1 MGLCPYDYGEE
12 KMMNQLSFKP
22 LSIVALTA
30 FSLNIAPAFAATPTG
45 IQDAIP
51 VAKSLNGIKKDDGWY
66 NLSSASKTKTVDG
79 TPVTIAGIPGGG
91 FPGMAPL
98 PNVISQVSSDNDSS
112 ATFRKVSNGATGG
125 AFPSSDSLYAGS
137 FSGAFN
143 VNGGKLGVF
152 ETAPVDNL
160 ANVVFQVEIGGANG
174 YDFYQPSVG
183 NTTTIGDASTH
194 AAGALAVTNYFP
206 TLNLT
211 FSNNTTTQLTANW
224 AELSTKGENGTTSA
238 GGTEEPIYI
247 NLYAFQWDLSG
258 YSNISSFN
266 VTFDVVAHSQTY
278 AARLTQSDTF
288 NQVVA
293 VPVPEPESY
302 AMVLAGLGLV
312 GFVARRRRHV

>member
-1 MGLCPYDYGEE
+1 MH
-12 KMMNQLSFKP
+12 QLSFKP
-22 LSIVALTA
+22 LTIAALTA

-51 VAKSLNGIKKDDGWY
+51 VAKALNGTKKDDGWY
-66 NLSSASKTKTVDG
+66 NLSASAKTKTVDG
-79 TPVTIAGIPGGG
+79 TPMTIAGISGGN

-98 PNVISQVSSDNDSS
+98 PNVISQVKSDNDNS
-112 ATFRKVSNGATGG
+112 ATFRKVSNGAAGG

-137 FSGAFN
+137 VSSAYNFN
-143 VNGGKLGVF
+143 GSKLGVF
-152 ETAPVDNL
+152 ETAPVENL
-160 ANVVFQVEIGGANG
+160 ANVVFQVELGGANG

-183 NTTTIGDASTH
+183 NTATTGGASTLSV
-194 AAGALAVTNYFP
+194 GALTVTNYFP

-211 FSNNTTTQLTANW
+211 FSNNTTAQLSANW

-238 GGTEEPIYI
+238 GGTEEPVYI
-247 NLYAFQWDLSG
+247 NLYAFQWDLSS

-278 AARLTQSDTF
+278 AARLTQSDIF

-293 VPVPEPESY
+293 MPVPEPESY
-302 AMVLAGLGLV
+302 AMILAGLGLV
-312 GFVARRRRHV
+312 GLVARRRRQV

>member
-1 MGLCPYDYGEE
+1 ME
-12 KMMNQLSFKP
+12 KAMIKEISFKP
-22 LSIVALTA
+22 LTIAALAA

-51 VAKSLNGIKKDDGWY
+51 VAKALDGNKKDDGWY
-66 NLSSASKTKTVDG
+66 NLSAASKTKIVDG
-79 TPVTIAGIPGGG
+79 QSVTIAGIPGGG

-98 PNVISQVSSDNDSS
+98 PNVVSQVKSDADNS
-112 ATFRKVSNGATGG
+112 ATFRKVNNGATGG
-125 AFPSSDSLYAGS
+125 AFPSSESLYAGS

-152 ETAPVDNL
+152 ETAPVANL

-183 NTTTIGDASTH
+183 NTTTVGGASTH
-194 AAGALAVTNYFP
+194 AAGALEVTNYFP

-211 FSNNTTTQLTANW
+211 FSNNTTAQLTANW
-224 AELSTKGENGTTSA
+224 AELTTKGENGTTTA
-238 GGTEEPIYI
+238 GGTEEPVYI
-247 NLYAFQWDLSG
+247 NLYAFQWDLTG

-266 VTFDVVAHSQTY
+266 VSFDVVAHSQTY
-278 AARLTQSDTF
+278 AARLTQSDVF

-302 AMVLAGLGLV
+302 AMILAGLGLI
-312 GFVARRRRHV
+312 GLAARRRQV

>member
-1 MGLCPYDYGEE
+1 MIKELG
-12 KMMNQLSFKP
+12 FKP
-22 LSIVALTA
+22 LTIAALTV
-30 FSLNIAPAFAATPTG
+30 FSLNMGTAFAATPTG

-51 VAKSLNGIKKDDGWY
+51 VAKSLNGTKKDDGWY
-66 NLSSASKTKTVDG
+66 NLSASTKTKTVDG
-79 TPVTIAGIPGGG
+79 TSVTIAGIPGGG

-98 PNVISQVSSDNDSS
+98 PNVVSQVKSDTDDS
-112 ATFRKVSNGATGG
+112 ATFRKVSNGTTGG

-137 FSGAFN
+137 FSSAYNFN
-143 VNGGKLGVF
+143 GSKLGVF
-152 ETAPVDNL
+152 ETAPVENL
-160 ANVVFQVEIGGANG
+160 ANVVFQVELGGANG

-183 NTTTIGDASTH
+183 TTTTVGGAS
-194 AAGALAVTNYFP
+194 ALEVGALTVTNYFP

-211 FSNNTTTQLTANW
+211 FSNNTTAQLSANW
-224 AELSTKGENGTTSA
+224 AELTTKGQNGTTSA

-302 AMVLAGLGLV
+302 AMILAGLGLV
-312 GFVARRRRHV
+312 GFAARRRRQV

>member
-1 MGLCPYDYGEE
+1 
-12 KMMNQLSFKP
+12 MMNQLSFKP

-30 FSLNIAPAFAATPTG
+30 FSLNIAPAFAAIPTG

-51 VAKSLNGIKKDDGWY
+51 VAKSLNGTKKDDGWY
-66 NLSSASKTKTVDG
+66 NLSAASKTKTVDG
-79 TPVTIAGIPGGG
+79 SPVTIAGIPGGG

-98 PNVISQVSSDNDSS
+98 PNVISQVSSDNDNS
-112 ATFRKVSNGATGG
+112 ATFRKVSNGAAGG
-125 AFPSSDSLYAGS
+125 AFPSSESLYAGS
-137 FSGAFN
+137 LSGAYNF
-143 VNGGKLGVF
+143 NGGKLGVF

-160 ANVVFQVEIGGANG
+160 ANVVFQVELGGANG

-183 NTTTIGDASTH
+183 TTTTPGGAS
-194 AAGALAVTNYFP
+194 ALSVGALTVTNYFP
-206 TLNLT
+206 TLNLI
-211 FSNNTTTQLTANW
+211 FGDNTTTQLTANW
-224 AELSTKGENGTTSA
+224 AELSFKGENGTTSA
-238 GGTEEPIYI
+238 SGTEEPIYI

-266 VTFDVVAHSQTY
+266 VTYDVVAHSQTY

-302 AMVLAGLGLV
+302 AMILAGLGMVAL
-312 GFVARRRRHV
+312 VARRRRQV

>member
-1 MGLCPYDYGEE
+1 MIKELG
-12 KMMNQLSFKP
+12 FKP
-22 LSIVALTA
+22 LTIAALTV
-30 FSLNIAPAFAATPTG
+30 FSLNMGTASAATPTG

-51 VAKSLNGIKKDDGWY
+51 VAKSLNGTKKDDGWY
-66 NLSSASKTKTVDG
+66 NLSATVKTKTVDG

-98 PNVISQVSSDNDSS
+98 PNVVSQVKSDTDDS
-112 ATFRKVSNGATGG
+112 ATFRKVNNGATGG
-125 AFPSSDSLYAGS
+125 AFPSSESLYAGS
-137 FSGAFN
+137 FSGAYN

-183 NTTTIGDASTH
+183 NTTTVGGASTH

-211 FSNNTTTQLTANW
+211 FSNNTTAQLTANW
-224 AELSTKGENGTTSA
+224 AELTTKGENGTTSA

-247 NLYAFQWDLSG
+247 NLYAFQWDLTG

-266 VTFDVVAHSQTY
+266 VSFDVVAHSQTY
-278 AARLTQSDTF
+278 AARLTQSDIF

-302 AMVLAGLGLV
+302 AMIFAGLGLI
-312 GFVARRRRHV
+312 GFAARRHQV